1 MSLDRQNLTS
11 FQSLRRIVLGVLTLF
26 ILSKLIFSLIGT
38 LDRPQIQGKFE
49 LYQTN
54 LVLVASEWQPTED
67 AAGLGALQTAIVGA
81 DLLESA
87 TEQYEDARES
97 DVLAIEK
104 LNLSLAGLATTDA
117 DPKIKAD
124 AKLQANLIDRTIA
137 TARAE
142 IAKIDLRLGIL
153 QAENNQPEQA
163 IKTWQKIIS
172 ASSSSTSKNIAAS
185 LIEIWKQPSGVNKNT
200 LPQIEAEVVTNFD
213 GWFRDRVLQQLYTD
227 LDDKSALAQL
237 SLAEQVR
244 SKNALIQLA
253 LITIP
258 RVLIALAG
266 VGLIIFFTVRFII
279 GLIQNRSE
287 LSLVDTLLANL
298 KTPWI
303 TPWDWEIV
311 WQVFVLGFFFV
322 GQFLLPAVFS
332 IWVNPATLT
341 ARGQGLYVFSSYVL
355 MSGLATGVLYASIK
369 SYLPLAPDWF
379 RFDWKSNWLL
389 WGIGGYLV
397 ATPIVIVV
405 SLLNDKIWQGQGGSN
420 PLLQIVL
427 EGKDSIALLLFFV
440 TAAIAAPLFEEF
452 LFRGF
457 LLPSLTRYVPTW
469 AAIGISGL
477 VFGVAHLS
485 LSEILPLTT
494 LGIILGVVY
503 ARTRNLLASMLL
515 HSLWNSS
522 TLVSLFILGGGN

>member
-1 MSLDRQNLTS
+1 MSLDRPSLTS

-54 LVLVASEWQPTED
+54 LVLVASQWQPTED

-87 TEQYEDARES
+87 TQQYQDARES
-97 DVLAIEK
+97 DVSAIEK

-117 DPKIKAD
+117 DPNRKAE
-124 AKLQANLIDRTIA
+124 AKLQASSIERTIA
-137 TARAE
+137 AARAE
-142 IAKIDLRLGIL
+142 IAKIDLRIGIL
-153 QAENNQPEQA
+153 QAVNNQPEQA
-163 IKTWQKIIS
+163 IKTWQKIDPA
-172 ASSSSTSKNIAAS
+172 ASSSTVKRVTAS
-185 LIEIWKQPSGVNKNT
+185 LIEIWKQPSNIDKNT
-200 LPQIEAEVVTNFD
+200 LPQLKAEVITNFD

-227 LDDKSALAQL
+227 LDDKPALAQL

-258 RVLIALAG
+258 RIVIALAG
-266 VGLIIFFTVRFII
+266 VGLIVFFTIRFVI
-279 GLIQNRSE
+279 GLFQNRSE
-287 LSLVDTLLANL
+287 LSLTDRLLANIQ
-298 KTPWI
+298 TPWA
-303 TPWDWEIV
+303 TPWNWEIV

-322 GQFLLPAVFS
+322 GQFLLPVVFS
-332 IWVNPATLT
+332 ILVNPATLT

-355 MSGLATGVLYASIK
+355 MSVLATGVLYASIK
-369 SYLPLAPDWF
+369 SYLPVAPDWF
-379 RFDWKSNWLL
+379 RFDWKSNWWL

-405 SLLNDKIWQGQGGSN
+405 SLINDKIWQGQGGSN

-427 EGKDSIALLLFFV
+427 EIRL
-440 TAAIAAPLFEEF
+440 
-452 LFRGF
+452 
-457 LLPSLTRYVPTW
+457 RY
-469 AAIGISGL
+469 SYS
-477 VFGVAHLS
+477 LS
-485 LSEILPLTT
+485 LPRSQHRYLKNSYFGDFSCLP
-494 LGIILGVVY
+494 
-503 ARTRNLLASMLL
+503 
-515 HSLWNSS
+515 
-522 TLVSLFILGGGN
+522 